1 MWFLYFY
8 VISLV
13 LCSAIVM
20 ITMLAIRARIN
31 REYKQIVSKIK
42 KRTKMELIRAFIPYL
57 IPFINIIL
65 TFIMIINFEEIYLDV
80 VKKYK
85 EEIKLYK
92 DEDEKSPIIVEK

>member
-1 MWFLYFY
+1 MGDK
-8 VISLV
+8 
-13 LCSAIVM
+13 
-20 ITMLAIRARIN
+20 TTKAIRARIN

-42 KRTKMELIRAFIPYL
+42 KRTKMELVRAFIPYL